1 MKPTNHPPVVIIE
14 TIDGRAY
21 TGATLEAAV
30 RAMRAS
36 AWACTEGSL
45 RGYLQGV
52 SRRVMLWNKAPI
64 RTTNITDFCADME
77 AAGML
82 VVRRAA

>member
-1 MKPTNHPPVVIIE
+1 MKPNREPVVIIE

-21 TGATLEAAV
+21 AGPTLEAAV

-36 AWACTEGSL
+36 AWACTEPTL
-45 RGYLQGV
+45 RGYMHGV
-52 SRRVMLWNKAPI
+52 ARRVLMWNKAPV

-82 VVRRAA
+82 IVRQAA